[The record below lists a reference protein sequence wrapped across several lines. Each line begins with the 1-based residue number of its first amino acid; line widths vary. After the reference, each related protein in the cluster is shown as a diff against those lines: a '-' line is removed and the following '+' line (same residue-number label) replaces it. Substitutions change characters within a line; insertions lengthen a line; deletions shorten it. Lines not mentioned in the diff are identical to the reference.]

1 MLITPSPAAGEIAK
15 ALGLPRET
23 RWLTLDLQPDH
34 IATVT
39 AEIFVKQEAAPR
51 IARVLKRFNL
61 VEIDEPADEP
71 AEPLQTFA
79 RVRFCNGTTLVTPFD
94 ELTDVLEDCVA
105 NGHSYIVEHVQMTQ
119 SQFDNLGEFE
129 A

>member
-1 MLITPSPAAGEIAK
+1 MLIAPSPAADEIVK
-15 ALGLPRET
+15 ALGLPSET
-23 RWLTLDLQPDH
+23 VSLTLELRTNH
-34 IATVT
+34 LATVT

-61 VEIDEPADEP
+61 VEIDEPA
-71 AEPLQTFA
+71 EPLQTFA

-94 ELTDVLEDCVA
+94 ELADVLEDCAA
-105 NGHSYIVEHVQMTQ
+105 NGHSYVVEHVQMTQ